1 MIRIQNLILLAFC
14 IMFYSACLLKKPQ
27 VKPSMQMPKSYRESS
42 SLTGDSLSLP
52 WKFFF
57 GGEKLQHLISMS
69 LKRNND
75 LAAAKLTIKQLEA
88 GLKEAKQ
95 ALLPTLDLNVTAAR
109 NWMSKNSLN
118 GSLSE
123 QFTKT
128 SYIDDY
134 NAQFRVS
141 WEADIWGKAALQQDG
156 AYTDLMANKESARAL
171 QTRII
176 AQVAQAY
183 YNLLSLDEQFR
194 IAERNQVLSD
204 STLKMTALQ
213 YNAGQVNSLAVQQA
227 KAQLKTAEL
236 LVPLVKQNIAIQE
249 NALSILCGEFPA
261 SIDREQDFSLA
272 ALNQGFGSALPV
284 RLLSRRPDVKAAEWV
299 VMNALAK
306 LGLAKVAMYPSFSLT
321 PSIGANSFKLNSWFN
336 LPGSLAK
343 NLAINLTQPIFQKR
357 TLKTAY
363 ERASLEQEKAV
374 LQFKQ
379 SVLTA
384 VGEVSDALEK
394 QKRAA
399 ERLVLVD
406 EKVVALKKA
415 TKDASLLYQNGMAT
429 YLEIITAQNN
439 LLQTELEGANIRL
452 EKLQAAVDLYRSLG
466 GGLQ

>member
-1 MIRIQNLILLAFC
+1 
-14 IMFYSACLLKKPQ
+14 
-27 VKPSMQMPKSYRESS
+27 MPKSYRESS

-52 WKFFF
+52 WKSFFSD
-57 GGEKLQHLISMS
+57 EKLQHLISMS

-75 LAAAKLTIKQLEA
+75 LAVAQLTIKQLEA

-95 ALLPTLDLNVTAAR
+95 ALLPTLDLNVTGAR

-134 NAQFRVS
+134 NAQLRVS
-141 WEADIWGKAALQQDG
+141 WEADIWGKAAMQQDG
-156 AYTDLMANKESARAL
+156 AYADLMANKESARAL

-183 YNLLSLDEQFR
+183 YNLLSLDEQLR
-194 IAERNQVLSD
+194 IADRNKVLSD
-204 STLKMTALQ
+204 STLKMTILQ
-213 YNAGQVNSLAVQQA
+213 YKAGQVNSLAIQQA

-236 LVPLVKQNIAIQE
+236 LVPLVKQNVAIQE
-249 NALSILCGEFPA
+249 NALSILCGEFP
-261 SIDREQDFSLA
+261 SPIYRKPDFSVTVF
-272 ALNQGFGSALPV
+272 NEGFGSSLPV
-284 RLLSRRPDVKAAEWV
+284 RLLSRRPDVKAAEWA
-299 VMNALAK
+299 VMNAQAK
-306 LGLAKVAMYPSFSLT
+306 LGLSKVAMYPSFSLT

-343 NLAINLTQPIFQKR
+343 NLAVNLTQPIFQKR
-357 TLKTAY
+357 SLKTAY

-379 SVLTA
+379 RVLAA

-394 QKRAA
+394 QKRTA
-399 ERLVLVD
+399 ERLILID
-406 EKVVALKKA
+406 EKLVALQKA
-415 TKDASLLYQNGMAT
+415 AKDASLLYQNGMAT

-439 LLQTELEGANIRL
+439 LLQTELERTNIRL
-452 EKLQAAVDLYRSLG
+452 EKLQSAVDLYRSLG

>member
-1 MIRIQNLILLAFC
+1 MIRVQNLILLAFGT
-14 IMFYSACLLKKPQ
+14 MFFSSCLLRKPQ
-27 VKPSMQMPKSYRESS
+27 VKPSVQMPQSYRESF
-42 SLTGDSLSLP
+42 LTGDSLSLP

-57 GGEKLQHLISMS
+57 SDEKLQHLISLS

-75 LAAAKLTIKQLEA
+75 LEVAKLTVKQLEA

-95 ALLPTLDLNVTAAR
+95 ALLPTLDLNVTGAR

-128 SYIDDY
+128 SYLDDY

-141 WEADIWGKAALQQDG
+141 WEVDVWGKTAMQQDG
-156 AYTDLMANKESARAL
+156 AYADLMGNKELARAM

-183 YNLLSLDEQFR
+183 YNLLALDEQLK
-194 IAERNQVLSD
+194 IADRNLALSD
-204 STLKMTALQ
+204 STLKITTLQ

-227 KAQLKTAEL
+227 KAQRKTAEL

-249 NALSILCGEFPA
+249 NALSILCGEFP
-261 SIDREQDFSLA
+261 SPIDRKPDFSVA
-272 ALNQGFGSALPV
+272 ALNGFGSALPV
-284 RLLSRRPDVKAAEWV
+284 RLLSRRPDVKAAEWA
-299 VMNALAK
+299 VMHAQSK
-306 LGLAKVAMYPSFSLT
+306 LGLAKVAMYPSFSFT

-343 NLAINLTQPIFQKR
+343 NLAVNLTQPIFQKR
-357 TLKTAY
+357 SLKTAY
-363 ERASLEQEKAV
+363 ERAALEQEKAV

-379 SVLTA
+379 NVLTA

-394 QKRAA
+394 QKRVA
-399 ERLVLVD
+399 ERLILID
-406 EKVVALKKA
+406 EKLVALQKA
-415 TKDASLLYQNGMAT
+415 AKDASLLYQNGMAT

-439 LLQTELEGANIRL
+439 LLQTELEGTNIRL
-452 EKLQAAVDLYRSLG
+452 EKLQSAIDLYRSMG

>member
-1 MIRIQNLILLAFC
+1 
-14 IMFYSACLLKKPQ
+14 MFFSSCLLRKPQ
-27 VKPSMQMPKSYRESS
+27 VKPSMQMPKNYRESS
-42 SLTGDSLSLP
+42 SLTGDSVSLP

-57 GGEKLQHLISMS
+57 SDENLQHLILMS

-75 LAAAKLTIKQLEA
+75 LAVAKLTIKQLEA

-95 ALLPTLDLNVTAAR
+95 ALLPTLDLNVTGAR

-134 NAQFRVS
+134 NTQFSVS
-141 WEADIWGKAALQQDG
+141 WEVDIWGKAAMQKDG
-156 AYTDLMANKESARAL
+156 AYADFMANKESTRAL

-176 AQVAQAY
+176 AQVAQSY
-183 YNLLSLDEQFR
+183 YNLLSLDEQLR
-194 IAERNQVLSD
+194 IADRNRTLSD
-204 STLKMTALQ
+204 STLKMTTLQ

-249 NALSILCGEFPA
+249 NALSILCGEFP
-261 SIDREQDFSLA
+261 SPINRKQDFGVA
-272 ALNQGFGSALPV
+272 ALNEGFGSALPV
-284 RLLSRRPDVKAAEWV
+284 RLLSRRPDVKAAEWA
-299 VMNALAK
+299 VMNAQAK

-321 PSIGANSFKLNSWFN
+321 PSIGVNSFKLNSWFN

-343 NLAINLTQPIFQKR
+343 NLAINLTQPIFQKSA
-357 TLKTAY
+357 LKTAY
-363 ERASLEQEKAV
+363 GRAAIEQEKAI

-384 VGEVSDALEK
+384 VGEASDALEK

-406 EKVVALKKA
+406 EKLVALQKA
-415 TKDASLLYQNGMAT
+415 AKDASLLYQNGMAS

-439 LLQTELEGANIRL
+439 LLQTELEATNIRQ
-452 EKLQAAVDLYRSLG
+452 EKLQSAVDLYRSLS